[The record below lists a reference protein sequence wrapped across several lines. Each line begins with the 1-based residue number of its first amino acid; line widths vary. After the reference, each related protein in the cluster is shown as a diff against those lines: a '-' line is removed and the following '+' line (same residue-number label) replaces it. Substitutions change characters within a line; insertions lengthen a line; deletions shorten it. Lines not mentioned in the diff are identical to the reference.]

1 MLNFGFVKTAAVS
14 PRVTVANPDKNV
26 DKIIEAIDKVAQTGA
41 QVIALPELCVS
52 GYSCADLFSQDRL
65 IEACEKA
72 LQKLLLKTADVNA
85 LCIVGMPVRAC
96 SRLYNCAV
104 VFQSGK
110 VLGVVPKSF
119 LPNYNE
125 YDEKRHFESGLT
137 AVCKSV
143 CLCGAEV
150 PFGDMLF
157 CAQNGAVIGVEVCED
172 MWMPISPGSIL
183 ALSGANIIVNLSAS
197 NEMVTKNNFR
207 KSLVEQF
214 SAQCYCGYVYSSAGV
229 GESTTDLVFS
239 GACMIAEY
247 GAVLAENERFE
258 RDGSFVTAC
267 IDVKKLDALRRD
279 SEFYDNATRFVKNE
293 MHRVAV
299 TLPELGDEQ
308 MDRRFNALP
317 FVPSDEKERIER
329 CKEIL
334 NIQSAALAKRM
345 EHIGVKKAILGISG
359 GLDSALALL
368 VADRTADLLGL
379 PKSNIICVTMP
390 GFGTT
395 KRTKSSAVK
404 LTECIG
410 AELREIDIVPACI
423 QHMQDIGHDM
433 NLLDVTYENVQARE
447 RTQILM
453 DMANKEGALLIG
465 TGDLSELALGWCTY
479 NADHM
484 SMYSV
489 NCSVPKSL
497 IRYII
502 DYVAKDRG
510 GELGEVLEAI
520 LSTPVSPE
528 LLPPDKEGK
537 IAQKTEDT
545 LGPYEVHDFFLY
557 NFQRFGMSPDKILF
571 MACRA
576 FDGVYDKE
584 QITCWLRLFIK
595 RFFSQQFKRSC
606 VPDGPK
612 VGSVSLSP
620 RGDWRMPSDADS
632 SAWLDF

>member
-1 MLNFGFVKTAAVS
+1 MKKFGFIKTAAAS
-14 PRVTVANPDKNV
+14 PRVTVANPEKNV
-26 DKIIEAIDKVAQTGA
+26 DKIIEIIKQAVQTGA
-41 QVIALPELCVS
+41 QVVALPELCIS
-52 GYSCADLFSQDRL
+52 GYSCGDLFSQDRL
-65 IEACEKA
+65 IDACQKA
-72 LQKLLLKTADVNA
+72 LKRLLDSTTDIAA
-85 LCIVGMPVRAC
+85 LSVVGMPVRAC
-96 SRLYNCAV
+96 GRLYNCAV

-110 VLGVVPKSF
+110 LLGVVPKSF

-125 YDEKRHFESGLT
+125 YAEKRHFESGLT
-137 AVCKSV
+137 AVCDSV
-143 CLCGAEV
+143 NLCGQTV

-157 CAQNGAVIGVEVCED
+157 CDENGATIGVEVCED

-183 ALSGANIIVNLSAS
+183 ALNGANIIVNISAS
-197 NEMVTKNNFR
+197 NELVTKKNFR
-207 KSLVEQF
+207 KSLVEQM
-214 SAQCYCGYVYSSAGV
+214 STQCYCGYVYSSAGV

-239 GACMIAEY
+239 GACLIAEY

-267 IDVKKLDALRRD
+267 VDFKKLDALRRD
-279 SEFYDNATRFVKNE
+279 SEFYDNATRFVNSE
-293 MHRVAV
+293 MHRVSI
-299 TLPELGDEQ
+299 TLPELDAEN
-308 MDRRFNALP
+308 MDRCFDAHP
-317 FVPSDEKERIER
+317 FVPSDEKERDER

-345 EHIGVKKAILGISG
+345 EHIGTKKVILGISG

-368 VADRTADLLGL
+368 VADITADLLEI

-395 KRTKSSAVK
+395 KRTKSSAIT

-410 AELREIDIVPACI
+410 AQLREIDIVPACT

-453 DMANKEGALLIG
+453 DMANKEGALLVG

-484 SMYSV
+484 SMYGV

-497 IRYII
+497 IRFII
-502 DYVAKDRG
+502 AYVAKKRG
-510 GELGEVLEAI
+510 GELGAVLEDI
-520 LSTPVSPE
+520 LYTPVSPE

-557 NFQRFGMSPDKILF
+557 HFQRFGTSPNKILF
-571 MACRA
+571 MAERA
-576 FDGVYDKE
+576 FAGVYDKE
-584 QITCWLRLFIK
+584 QLTAWLKLFVK

-606 VPDGPK
+606 IPDGPK

-620 RGDWRMPSDADS
+620 RGDWHMPSDADW